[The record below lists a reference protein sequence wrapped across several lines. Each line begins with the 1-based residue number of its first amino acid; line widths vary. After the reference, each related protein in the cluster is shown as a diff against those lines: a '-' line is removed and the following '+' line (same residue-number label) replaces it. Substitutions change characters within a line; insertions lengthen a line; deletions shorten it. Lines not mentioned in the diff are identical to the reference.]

1 MGICMSYA
9 SSGNGDE
16 IVIRDTYENA
26 VIIDSR
32 SDKTPTLI
40 GSVYSQQG
48 QKGLNQDSA
57 ILQQGFGTDD
67 GALCG
72 VFDGHGMN
80 GQVVSKLV
88 RECLPSLLLD
98 TRKSISSST
107 NGNDYVEEWSKACIG
122 AYQMMDDGLKSRR
135 ENLDCS
141 CSGTTSV
148 TIIKQVCLRIIIH
161 RKYVCFWT
169 NFEFMKQGQDLVTA
183 NLGDSRA
190 VLGTSSDNG
199 ELMAVQLT
207 VDLKP
212 GLPEEAERITKS
224 KGRIFA
230 LVNEAHIERV
240 WLPNQYYPGLAM
252 ARAFGNFDLKEYGV
266 IAVPQISLHRLNSN
280 DKFVVLASDGVWDVL
295 RNDQV
300 VSIMSSATPETAAK
314 AVVDAAVVGWK
325 RFPHVKMD
333 DISVS
338 CMFFHERS
346 QNLSMGICMSC
357 ASSSNRDKSII
368 QDTHENAVFI
378 DSRSDNTPSL
388 VGSVYSQQGSK
399 EINQD
404 SAVLVQ
410 GFGTDDG
417 AVCGVFDGHGMNGHT
432 VSKVVRESLP
442 SLLLDQ
448 KKSISSSTNGDDY
461 VEEWSKACIGAYQM
475 MDDELKSR
483 ENLECSCSGT
493 TSVSVI
499 KQGEDLIIANLGDS
513 RAVLGTS
520 SDNGVMMAL
529 QLTTDLKPSV
539 PEEVERIRTSNGR
552 VFALEKEA
560 HIPRVWLPDEDYPG
574 LAMTRAFGDFDLKD
588 YGIIAIPQISHHH
601 LNINDKFVV
610 LASDGVWDVLSNDQ
624 VVSIMSSARPETAA
638 KAVVDAAVV
647 GWRRFPHF
655 KMDDVSVSC
664 MFFHERSQSVKLSQL
679 IS

>member
-1 MGICMSYA
+1 MGICMSCA

-16 IVIRDTYENA
+16 IIIRDIYENA

-32 SDKTPTLI
+32 SDKTPSLI
-40 GSVYSQQG
+40 GSVYSRQG
-48 QKGLNQDSA
+48 SEGINQDSA
-57 ILQQGFGTDD
+57 ILEQGFGTND

-80 GQVVSKLV
+80 GQVVSRLV
-88 RECLPSLLLD
+88 RECLHSLLLD
-98 TRKSISSST
+98 QKKSISSST
-107 NGNDYVEEWSKACIG
+107 NGDDYVEDWSKACVS
-122 AYQMMDDGLKSRR
+122 AYQVMDDELKSRR

-148 TIIKQVCLRIIIH
+148 TIIKQ
-161 RKYVCFWT
+161 
-169 NFEFMKQGQDLVTA
+169 GQDLVIA

-199 ELMAVQLT
+199 ELMAVQLA

-230 LVNEAHIERV
+230 LVNEAHTERV
-240 WLPNQYYPGLAM
+240 WLPDQYYPGLAM

-266 IAVPQISLHRLNSN
+266 
-280 DKFVVLASDGVWDVL
+280 WDVL
-295 RNDQV
+295 SNDRV

-325 RFPHVKMD
+325 RFRHVKMD

-338 CMFFHERS
+338 CMFFHDDEKVYS
-346 QNLSMGICMSC
+346 SSMGICMSC
-357 ASSSNRDKSII
+357 ASSGNRDESII
-368 QDTHENAVFI
+368 QDTHENAVII
-378 DSRSDNTPSL
+378 DSRSDKTPSL
-388 VGSVYSQQGSK
+388 TGSVYSQQGSK
-399 EINQD
+399 GINQD
-404 SAVLVQ
+404 SAILVQ
-410 GFGTDDG
+410 GFGTDEG
-417 AVCGVFDGHGMNGHT
+417 ANLCGVFDGHGTNGQL
-432 VSKVVRESLP
+432 VSKLVRECLP

-448 KKSISSSTNGDDY
+448 KNLISSSTNGDDY
-461 VEEWSKACIGAYQM
+461 VENWSKACIVAYQAM
-475 MDDELKSR
+475 EDELKSR

-493 TSVSVI
+493 TSVTVI

-520 SDNGVMMAL
+520 SDNGEMMMAV

-539 PEEVERIRTSNGR
+539 LEEVERIRASNGR
-552 VFALEKEA
+552 VFAHENEA
-560 HIPRVWLPDEDYPG
+560 HILRVWLPNEKYPG

-624 VVSIMSSARPETAA
+624 VVAIMSTARPETAA

-647 GWRRFPHF
+647 GWRRYPHL

-664 MFFHERSQSVKLSQL
+664 IFFHKRSQNL
-679 IS
+679 